1 MYIGF
6 VIKQYLM
13 LLIVA
18 LPHKACII
26 ANNTFWYF
34 LWSFPMN
41 NEPTQG
47 VEAHQIAGVSPIDP
61 IYQSQEQG
69 LHKGYIR
76 SLNLIDRDVLGKLA
90 GVSGAYIT
98 SLCYRKSNTC
108 SLQVALAIDKH
119 SDGALDFRKLVGETE
134 DVDWKFVKRK
144 LRTLAP
150 A

>member
-1 MYIGF
+1 
-6 VIKQYLM
+6 
-13 LLIVA
+13 
-18 LPHKACII
+18 
-26 ANNTFWYF
+26 
-34 LWSFPMN
+34 MN
-41 NEPTQG
+41 NDLMQG
-47 VEAHQIAGVSPIDP
+47 VEAHQNGEVSATDTAH
-61 IYQSQEQG
+61 QNKEQG

-119 SDGALDFRKLVGETE
+119 SAGSLDFRKLVGETE

>member
-1 MYIGF
+1 
-6 VIKQYLM
+6 
-13 LLIVA
+13 
-18 LPHKACII
+18 
-26 ANNTFWYF
+26 
-34 LWSFPMN
+34 MN
-41 NEPTQG
+41 DESTQG
-47 VEAHQIAGVSPIDP
+47 AEAHQVADVQAIDP

-76 SLNLIDRDVLGKLA
+76 SLNLIERDALGKLA

-98 SLCYRKSNTC
+98 SLCYRKSETC

>member
-1 MYIGF
+1 
-6 VIKQYLM
+6 
-13 LLIVA
+13 
-18 LPHKACII
+18 
-26 ANNTFWYF
+26 
-34 LWSFPMN
+34 MN
-41 NEPTQG
+41 NESTQG
-47 VEAHQIAGVSPIDP
+47 VEAHQIAGVSAIDP
-61 IYQSQEQG
+61 VYQSQEG

-76 SLNLIDRDVLGKLA
+76 SLNLIERDALGKLA
-90 GVSGAYIT
+90 GVSGAYMT

-119 SDGALDFRKLVGETE
+119 SAGALDFRKLVGESE